1 MESTESRYLPAVV
14 LVGVLAAM
22 APHFFFGSPLQ
33 LHLEGNMKA
42 WLGIAV
48 WAPAVLAGL
57 AFFNGVEFSGR
68 VAEPRLSPWR
78 PFFLV
83 MIPVVWVTFLG
94 VTYADWWTD
103 MGSMR
108 PWNELQKVLPM
119 HAGLAALQVL
129 FWQGIVQ
136 ERLGRS
142 WPAAVRVGVVTALNV
157 AVVAPFV
164 LNPSTMVDP
173 VQHVIVPVAIGQLL
187 IAILAELGLQHRT
200 TMIVASAFGGAWI
213 WFQQAL
219 LL

>member
-1 MESTESRYLPAVV
+1 METTESRTLPAVV
-14 LVGVLAAM
+14 LVGILAAM
-22 APHFFFGSPLQ
+22 APHFFFASPLQ
-33 LHLEGNMKA
+33 LHLDGNMKG

-68 VAEPRLSPWR
+68 VSEPRLSPWR

-94 VTYADWWTD
+94 VLYADWWTN

-108 PWNELQKVLPM
+108 PWGELQKVLPL

-142 WPAAVRVGVVTALNV
+142 WPAAVRVGVVAALNV
-157 AVVAPFV
+157 AVVAPFA
-164 LNPSTMVDP
+164 LHPAGMVDA
-173 VQHVIVPVAIGQLL
+173 VTHVIVPVGLGQFL
-187 IAILAELGLQHRT
+187 IAFWAELGLRHRS
-200 TMIVASAFGGAWI
+200 TMIVAAAFGGAWI